1 MDGVRV
7 SVEELSPT
15 VLIVRGH
22 PGEGL
27 EYDWARVAI
36 VDGTNVKIKALA
48 GTLPAKY
55 IAAAFGEVTRLG
67 LRTIQY
73 ERLVNGALVTRS
85 ITL

>member
-27 EYDWARVAI
+27 EYDWVCVAI
-36 VDGTNVKIKALA
+36 VDGTNVKALA